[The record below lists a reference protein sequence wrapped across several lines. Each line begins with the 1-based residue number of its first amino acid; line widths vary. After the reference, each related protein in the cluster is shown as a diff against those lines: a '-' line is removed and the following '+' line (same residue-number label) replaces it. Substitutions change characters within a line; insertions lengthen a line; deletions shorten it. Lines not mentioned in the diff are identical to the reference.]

1 MKVWQLEEVFRLLM
15 AEGKGNYDVVIS
27 PTLFEDKVMDEV
39 DVNNETK
46 TVTL

>member
-15 AEGKGNYDVVIS
+15 AEGKGDYDVVIS